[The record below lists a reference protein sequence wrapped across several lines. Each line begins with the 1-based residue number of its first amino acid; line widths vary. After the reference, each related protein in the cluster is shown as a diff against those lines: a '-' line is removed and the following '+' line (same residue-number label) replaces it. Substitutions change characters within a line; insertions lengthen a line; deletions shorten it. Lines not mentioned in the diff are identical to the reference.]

1 MQALDLYNKFD
12 FLIEK
17 NGDTDQQVI
26 DIVHD
31 SRKAGQNKIFLA
43 REGFNTDGHKFIDDA
58 YRKGS
63 RVFILKEYPSNI
75 REDALYFKTDNPAEI
90 LGLVSAELFGHPEE
104 KMDLIGITGTN
115 GKTTTTYM
123 VKSFLEF
130 LGIETGLLGTIEIF
144 DGEKSI
150 DAKRTTP
157 EANDIFRNLARMYDN
172 GCEKVVME
180 VSSHALSL
188 GRIQGLVFSEVA
200 FTNISRDH
208 LDFHYN
214 FNDYLNSKLKLLDYL
229 KSDGKVFYNNDDF
242 RLKAALENLD
252 DINKFSYSIR
262 NDSDYK
268 AEAIN
273 LYQDKIEFMLNGKK
287 FKLNMS
293 GKFNVY
299 NCLTAS
305 AILLESG
312 IEISKIIEAVNKFKG
327 VPGRFEYVDNST
339 DVVVLV
345 DYAHTPAG
353 IKNVLNS
360 INEFKEKNVIAVFGC
375 GGDRDKEKRPEMGI
389 IGYELADKIILTSD
403 NPRSEDPAVI
413 ISDIEVGINNKYPEA
428 EYDKIIDRGEAIYK
442 AIMEAEKDD
451 IIIIFGKGHETYQE
465 FADRVIDFDDRE
477 VASQALKQRSGGK

>member
-1 MQALDLYNKFD
+1 MQALDLFNKFN
-12 FLIEK
+12 FLVEK
-17 NGDTDQQVI
+17 YGNSEYQVN

-31 SRKAGQNKIFLA
+31 SKRANRNKIFLA

-58 YRKGS
+58 YENGS
-63 RVFILKEYPSNI
+63 RVFIVKNLPARI
-75 REDALYFKTDNPAEI
+75 RKDALYFRTDNPAKI
-90 LGLVSAELFGHPEE
+90 LGLVAAELFGHPEE

-130 LGIETGLLGTIEIF
+130 LNIKTGLLGTIEIY

-157 EANDIFRNLARMYDN
+157 EADDIYRNLARMYNN
-172 GCEKVVME
+172 GCEKVIME

-188 GRIQGLVFSEVA
+188 DRIKGLGFSSVA

-208 LDFHYN
+208 LGFHQN
-214 FNDYLNSKLKLLDYL
+214 FNNYLNSKLKLLEYL
-229 KSDGKVFYNNDDF
+229 IPDGKVYYNSDDD
-242 RLKAALENLD
+242 RLRKAFENLD
-252 DINKFSYSIR
+252 DINKFSFSIK
-262 NDSDYK
+262 NKSNYK
-268 AEAIN
+268 AECIN
-273 LYQDKIEFMLNGKK
+273 LYQDKIEFKLNNKL

-299 NCLTAS
+299 NCLTAT
-305 AILLESG
+305 AILLGYG
-312 IEISKIIEAVNKFKG
+312 IEINKIIEAVKEFKG
-327 VPGRFEYVDNST
+327 VPGRFEYIKNKSDI
-339 DVVVLV
+339 VVLV

-360 INEFKEKNVIAVFGC
+360 INEFKENNVIAVFGC
-375 GGDRDKEKRPEMGI
+375 GGDRDKEKRPKMGV

-403 NPRSEDPAVI
+403 NPRSEEPSKI
-413 ISDIEVGINNKYPEA
+413 IDDIEEGIKTKYPEA
-428 EYDKIIDRGEAIYK
+428 EYTKILDRGVAINK
-442 AIMEAEKDD
+442 AIMEAERND

-465 FADRVIDFDDRE
+465 FADKIIDFDDRE

>member
-1 MQALDLYNKFD
+1 LQALDLYNKFD
-12 FLIEK
+12 FLFDKHGNI
-17 NGDTDQQVI
+17 DRQVN

-31 SRKAGQNKIFLA
+31 SRKAGNNKIFLA
-43 REGFNTDGHKFIDDA
+43 REGFITDGHKYIDDA
-58 YRKGS
+58 YEKGS
-63 RVFILKEYPSNI
+63 RVFILKEYPAKM
-75 REDALYFKTDNPAEI
+75 REDALYFKTNNPADA
-90 LGLVSAELFGHPEE
+90 LGLVSAEIFGHPEE

-123 VKSFLEF
+123 IKSFLEH
-130 LGIETGLLGTIEIF
+130 LEIKTGLLGTIEIF
-144 DGEKSI
+144 DGDETV
-150 DAKRTTP
+150 DAQRTTP

-188 GRIQGLVFSEVA
+188 GRIQGLTFSAVA

-208 LDFHYN
+208 LDFHDN
-214 FNDYLNSKLKLLDYL
+214 FNDYVNSKLRLLDHL
-229 KSDGKVFYNNDDF
+229 KPEGKVYYNYDDS
-242 RLKAALENLD
+242 RLKAALEGLGDYN
-252 DINKFSYSIR
+252 IFSYSIK

-268 AEAIN
+268 AESIN
-273 LYQDKIEFMLNGKK
+273 LYQDKIEFVLNNKE
-287 FKLNMS
+287 FKLKMS

-299 NCLTAS
+299 NCLAAS

-312 IEISKIIEAVNKFKG
+312 IDIDKIIEAVENFRG
-327 VPGRFEYVDNST
+327 VPGRFEYVSNET
-339 DVVVLV
+339 DIVVLV

-360 INEFKEKNVIAVFGC
+360 INEFKERNVIAVFGC
-375 GGDRDKEKRPEMGI
+375 GGDRDKDKRPEMGI

-403 NPRSEDPAVI
+403 NPRSEEPAEI
-413 ISDIEVGINNKYPEA
+413 IKDIESGINNKYPEA
-428 EYDKIIDRGEAIYK
+428 KYDKIIDRGK
-442 AIMEAEKDD
+442 AIKKAILEAETDD

-477 VASQALKQRSGGK
+477 VASQALKQRGGGK